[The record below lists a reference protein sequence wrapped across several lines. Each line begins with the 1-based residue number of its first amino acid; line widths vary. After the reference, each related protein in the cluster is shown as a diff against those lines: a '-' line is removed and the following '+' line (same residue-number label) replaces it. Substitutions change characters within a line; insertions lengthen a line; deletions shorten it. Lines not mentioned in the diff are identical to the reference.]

1 MIENRM
7 FVNNDDK
14 TPKRLLIPLIL
25 ILIATI
31 FFSDYRVYGVS
42 ATRFMVM
49 FTQSDELDAVIWSV
63 VIAFTLT
70 LIYASRFRNGKW
82 PTSLAIA
89 GAMATIPVLIAQNS
103 NTVDWFLIWTLIAGV
118 VASIVLQ
125 VMKKPYSYAVF
136 QYCAFAWL
144 TMSWGAWGGGISMIF
159 FGCIESLMNR
169 EWSYLK
175 EETDSKFSE
184 FGRHI
189 MLGIVPIGI
198 WFAWWATLG
207 QTDGIIHP
215 RDIDPGNL
223 FLKGG
228 YIGDR
233 LSPSNNWVFLMG
245 ACPVILM
252 GTLWWNLF
260 RRNSWPLQMAFYI
273 LTIRLAALAL
283 QLSIS
288 PNLPRLVF
296 KIGWDMVF
304 CVMLIVVCGAF
315 MLYDNWRSKNQQAG
329 IP

>member
-1 MIENRM
+1 
-7 FVNNDDK
+7 
-14 TPKRLLIPLIL
+14 
-25 ILIATI
+25 
-31 FFSDYRVYGVS
+31 
-42 ATRFMVM
+42 
-49 FTQSDELDAVIWSV
+49 
-63 VIAFTLT
+63 
-70 LIYASRFRNGKW
+70 
-82 PTSLAIA
+82 
-89 GAMATIPVLIAQNS
+89 
-103 NTVDWFLIWTLIAGV
+103 
-118 VASIVLQ
+118 
-125 VMKKPYSYAVF
+125 
-136 QYCAFAWL
+136 
-144 TMSWGAWGGGISMIF
+144 MIF

-189 MLGIVPIGI
+189 MLGIIPIGI

-207 QTDGIIHP
+207 QTDGLIHP

-252 GTLWWNLF
+252 GVLWWNLF
-260 RRNSWPLQMAFYI
+260 RRNSWPLQMTVLI
-273 LTIRLAALAL
+273 LSVRLAGLAI

-296 KIGWDMVF
+296 KIGWDMLF
-304 CVMLIVVCGAF
+304 CMMLIVASAAF
-315 MLYDNWRSKNQQAG
+315 MLYDKYWPKQDETISA
-329 IP
+329 